1 MQGKDILMD
10 LFDKKIVSV
19 LDVFLKN
26 SDQRL
31 SLTEVA
37 QTSKNSFATT
47 LRILDKLLNKGFIEI
62 SPVGKSKFYKLS
74 RNEKT
79 MVLNR
84 FLQKEDARISEF
96 VEKLKKSPRIN
107 TIVLESKTDTSAKLL
122 IVGNYVPTDIIN
134 YAVNEIR
141 KKYNFKIQFV
151 ELTDAQYQDMRK
163 IYNLDNKVIWE
174 KEN

>member
-1 MQGKDILMD
+1 MD

-96 VEKLKKSPRIN
+96 VEKLKKSP
-107 TIVLESKTDTSAKLL
+107 
-122 IVGNYVPTDIIN
+122 
-134 YAVNEIR
+134 
-141 KKYNFKIQFV
+141 
-151 ELTDAQYQDMRK
+151 
-163 IYNLDNKVIWE
+163 E
-174 KEN
+174 K